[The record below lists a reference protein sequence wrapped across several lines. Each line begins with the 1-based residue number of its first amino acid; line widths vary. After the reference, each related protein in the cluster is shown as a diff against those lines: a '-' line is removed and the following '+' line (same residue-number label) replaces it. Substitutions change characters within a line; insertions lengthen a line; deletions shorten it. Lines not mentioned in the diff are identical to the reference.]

1 MCFDKCETA
10 VQNAVERNLI
20 IPLPGNIFMSKNP
33 SGHPH
38 LIVVQGECWLPFER
52 MISSE
57 NWVATGIVLRYF
69 PIRNPGLQIL
79 A

>member
-1 MCFDKCETA
+1 MAMCFDKCETA

-38 LIVVQGECWLPFER
+38 LIVVQGEC
-52 MISSE
+52 
-57 NWVATGIVLRYF
+57 
-69 PIRNPGLQIL
+69 
-79 A
+79 